1 VAPID
6 KARLATAPLRRQP
19 GRRLIQLYSGLI
31 IFGVSSALLVRS
43 GLGNMPWDVFHQGLS
58 RRTGISIGVVSI
70 VVGAFI
76 LLLWIPLRQRP
87 GFGTLSNVVVVGLFI
102 DAGLAALPTPG
113 LLVLRITYLG
123 VGIVLNALATA
134 LYVGA
139 RLGPGPRD
147 GLMTGLAAR
156 GFSIRFGRTGI
167 EIIVVIIGFLLGG
180 TLGFGTL
187 VFALTIGPLVQ
198 LLLPV
203 FLWRDPAE
211 RPPATAAETPLAT

>member
-1 VAPID
+1 
-6 KARLATAPLRRQP
+6 LATAPLRRQP

-31 IFGVSSALLVRS
+31 IFGISSALLVRA
-43 GLGNMPWDVFHQGLS
+43 GLGNMPWDVFHQGVS
-58 RRTGISIGVVSI
+58 RRTGLSIGVVSI
-70 VVGAFI
+70 VVGALI

-87 GFGTLSNVVVVGLFI
+87 GFGTLSNVVVIGVFI

-113 LLVLRITYLG
+113 PLALRIAYLV
-123 VGIVLNALATA
+123 VGTVLNALATA

-156 GFSIRFGRTGI
+156 GLTIRFARTGI
-167 EIIVVIIGFLLGG
+167 EIIVVVIGFLLGG

-198 LLLPV
+198 LLLPL
-203 FLWRDPAE
+203 FLWRDPADI
-211 RPPATAAETPLAT
+211 PPAAAPETPLAT